1 MASGQVKLT
10 MAFNGEDKLA
20 AVIEKSNRAM
30 GRFGK
35 TTKRTSK
42 TATTGFARIQGTI
55 KGVGT
60 RLTELNSGIQL
71 ARQAFGA
78 LQAAGEAAISGEIAN
93 NAEKV
98 FNQIS
103 GGADNAAKVM
113 EKLREV
119 SRGLLDDTTIQQFA
133 GSLRIAGVEFSETAR
148 ILDLSSRV
156 ALATGQDLE
165 TVSRKI
171 KDAALAG
178 RQGEFDRLGVV
189 VRVNEELKKRAE
201 AEGKVVDEMSKAE
214 QVSTRMDILTE
225 TLGQTMAAAG
235 IHTEDLS
242 TNLRSMKTD
251 LENLQSTAEQSFA
264 NFLTTKEM
272 DQIRANLSKVA
283 ENITDQAGEF
293 SLSILQND
301 KLMRGYFADASGLTL
316 KELDQAL
323 KNLDGF
329 TVGFQGAQV
338 AITDAVIDQ
347 IIKTRRARRKA
358 QQEEAKRVL
367 EEKNEKEQAIK
378 DERDFLVSQL
388 TDLEVEKV
396 RIGKDGKKQRL
407 QLIDEEIKGIQI
419 RIMELD
425 GKGAGLIEK
434 AQRMLS
440 ATIEANLAA
449 AKKEDKERSKQAA
462 AEFKRRQQEREREAK
477 EQAQRQRD
485 QRRKD
490 LKAAADSNEL
500 KRKLQI
506 EFFQDEKDTEIRHS
520 LELQDLEIR
529 KNTAL
534 NLLVDVSEAERQL
547 ARDQFAAEEVRLAR
561 SQADELLDIQKRAD
575 DQRLAE
581 QEKAARKAAEILRL
595 QREEFQKEMSEI
607 ARATNLLEAPIN
619 ALVENQRTGVVQ
631 VRAMGGALMATSA
644 AMNVYS
650 NETDT
655 SASAGERFKQGL
667 PAMTHAG
674 GVAAAAFVKNT
685 KNKAIVQGSFEAASS
700 IAAFATGNIPA
711 GVGHAAAASMFFALA
726 GKGGSG
732 KTGGGQAAKT
742 GALSAGGG
750 GPSGLTAMGGG
761 GAITVNVQGFALGS
775 AREMGAKMAQTIDQA
790 RETGLDSSEV

>member
-214 QVSTRMDILTE
+214 QVAIRMDILTE
-225 TLGQTMAAAG
+225 KLGQTMAAAG
-235 IHTEDLS
+235 IDTSGLS
-242 TNLRSMKTD
+242 TNLRGLKTD
-251 LENLQSTAEQSFA
+251 LANLQSTAEQTIARIAESDRLQQLEKDLIFFA
-264 NFLTTKEM
+264 RQKAGLFRDLTEEMVRNDGSLQGKIQRAAGLSDKELKAALDNL
-272 DQIRANLSKVA
+272 DQITKHRLGEEEALFQAIIKARIKSDDEDRKRDQRIAQRKIDSERAIADEKKARIDELRA
-283 ENITDQAGEF
+283 ENQD
-293 SLSILQND
+293 LQER
-301 KLMRGYFADASGLTL
+301 LL
-316 KELDQAL
+316 KMP
-323 KNLDGF
+323 
-329 TVGFQGAQV
+329 
-338 AITDAVIDQ
+338 
-347 IIKTRRARRKA
+347 
-358 QQEEAKRVL
+358 
-367 EEKNEKEQAIK
+367 KE
-378 DERDFLVSQL
+378 RN
-388 TDLEVEKV
+388 EVEKV
-396 RIGKDGKKQRL
+396 ALRESIETNKIYIKDLLGENK
-407 QLIDEEIKGIQI
+407 EA
-419 RIMELD
+419 LD
-425 GKGAGLIEK
+425 HLLKMSSLRFEGEFKEAEK
-434 AQRMLS
+434 AVKSR
-440 ATIEANLAA
+440 
-449 AKKEDKERSKQAA
+449 KKISSD
-462 AEFKRRQQEREREAK
+462 EFKRRREEREREIR

-490 LKAAADSNEL
+490 LKAMADSNEL

-534 NLLVDVSEAERQL
+534 NLLVDVSEAARQL

-581 QEKAARKAAEILRL
+581 QEAAARRAADLLRS
-595 QREEFQKEMSEI
+595 QREEFQREISEI
-607 ARATNLLEAPIN
+607 ARATGLIEAPLTQ
-619 ALVENQRTGVVQ
+619 LVDHQRGATAELK
-631 VRAMGGALMATSA
+631 AMGGALMGTSA
-644 AMNVYS
+644 AMNVYA

-674 GVAAAAFVKNT
+674 GIAAASFVKNT
-685 KNKAIVQGSFEAASS
+685 KNKALVQGSFEAASS

-726 GKGGSG
+726 GKSGGG
-732 KTGGGQAAKT
+732 KKGGGQATTT
-742 GALSAGGG
+742 GALTAGGG
-750 GPSGLTAMGGG
+750 GPSGLSATSGG

>member
-1 MASGQVKLT
+1 
-10 MAFNGEDKLA
+10 
-20 AVIEKSNRAM
+20 M

-103 GGADNAAKVM
+103 GGADNASKVM

-165 TVSRKI
+165 TVSQKI

-214 QVSTRMDILTE
+214 QVAIRMDILTE
-225 TLGQTMAAAG
+225 KLGSTMAAAG
-235 IHTEDLS
+235 IDTSGLS
-242 TNLRSMKTD
+242 TNIRGLKTD
-251 LENLQSTAEQSFA
+251 LANLQSTAEQTIAKIAESTRLQQLERDLLFFA
-264 NFLTTKEM
+264 RQKAGLFSDLTEEMVRMDGSLRGKIQRAAGISEKELQAALDSL
-272 DQIRANLSKVA
+272 DQITKHRLGEEEALIQAIIKARIKSDDDDRKRDQRIAQRKIDAEREIAEEKRARIDEIRA
-283 ENITDQAGEF
+283 ENRDLQERLLRMPKDRNEVERVALRESIETNKIYIKDLLGENKEALDELLKMSSLRFDGEF
-293 SLSILQND
+293 KAAEKAAKD
-301 KLMRGYFADASGLTL
+301 
-316 KELDQAL
+316 
-323 KNLDGF
+323 
-329 TVGFQGAQV
+329 
-338 AITDAVIDQ
+338 
-347 IIKTRRARRKA
+347 RRK
-358 QQEEAKRVL
+358 
-367 EEKNEKEQAIK
+367 
-378 DERDFLVSQL
+378 S
-388 TDLEVEKV
+388 
-396 RIGKDGKKQRL
+396 
-407 QLIDEEIKGIQI
+407 
-419 RIMELD
+419 
-425 GKGAGLIEK
+425 
-434 AQRMLS
+434 
-440 ATIEANLAA
+440 
-449 AKKEDKERSKQAA
+449 RSR
-462 AEFKRRQQEREREAK
+462 EFRRRREEREREEKEEARRQFELGKKRAK
-477 EQAQRQRD
+477 ALSDSKALQRQ
-485 QRRKD
+485 
-490 LKAAADSNEL
+490 LE
-500 KRKLQI
+500 I
-506 EFFQDEKDTEIRHS
+506 EFFQDEKDVKIRHS
-520 LELQDLEIR
+520 LELKDLEIR

-547 ARDQFAAEEVRLAR
+547 TRDQFAAEEVRLAR
-561 SQADELLDIQKRAD
+561 SQADELLDIQ
-575 DQRLAE
+575 
-581 QEKAARKAAEILRL
+581 EKAQAKRLSDQDKASKKAVEMLRF
-595 QREEFQKEMSEI
+595 QREEFQKEMTQI
-607 ARATNLLEAPIN
+607 ANAFNLLDTPLN

-631 VRAMGGALMATSA
+631 VKAMGMALMGTSA
-644 AMNVYS
+644 AMNVYA

-655 SASAGERFKQGL
+655 SASASERFEQGV
-667 PAMTHAG
+667 PSMIHAG
-674 GVAAAAFVKNT
+674 GVATAAFVKNT
-685 KNKAIVQGSFEAASS
+685 KNKALVQGGFEAASS
-700 IAAFATGNIPA
+700 IAAFATGNIA
-711 GVGHAAAASMFFALA
+711 GGVGHAAAASMFFALA
-726 GKGGSG
+726 GKGSHG
-732 KTGGGQAAKT
+732 KAGEGKAAKT

-750 GPSGLTAMGGG
+750 GSSGLTAMGGG